1 MTSKPANGA
10 DEDELAWVERVAVC
24 VAGHW
29 GVTLITGRVL
39 GWLMICDPPQ
49 QSARQIAGAIGSS
62 RTSLTTSLRFLTAA
76 GLVQREQQPGERVV
90 RYRTDNDAW
99 MTVLRRRLAALV
111 SFRDVAQD
119 GIQLVGPADPRSER
133 MRAARDIFDWL
144 DAVVT
149 DAVHLQPAAGRAAAA
164 TDGPLTG

>member
-1 MTSKPANGA
+1 MGGAGRGVRRWPLGGHTDHRAGPGLADDLRPATAIRQA
-10 DEDELAWVERVAVC
+10 DSR
-24 VAGHW
+24 
-29 GVTLITGRVL
+29 
-39 GWLMICDPPQ
+39 
-49 QSARQIAGAIGSS
+49 AIGSS